1 MADHFAEL
9 ARIEDVAVLRAR
21 LEVLAGRDLRQ
32 PAAELETGLRKLG
45 LEPVRAVLV
54 MKTLQLPAVAAT
66 AATGAGLP
74 IAAGQ
79 SDLVAAQFVASNP
92 ASRLISQ
99 PSNAAAARQAIYR
112 DFTGNSALA
121 VSSTGTAAHSAAPP
135 LRQAIHEQSREA
147 PPSHLAQRPDHPRR
161 PAAPSG

>member
-45 LEPVRAVLV
+45 LEPVRAVLL

-79 SDLVAAQFVASNP
+79 SDLVAAQFVAS
-92 ASRLISQ
+92 SI
-99 PSNAAAARQAIYR
+99 QAYQ
-112 DFTGNSALA
+112 SAQQRRR
-121 VSSTGTAAHSAAPP
+121 SAAGYLPGLHRELSP
-135 LRQAIHEQSREA
+135 RGVVDRVRRLFRRASSQAGNTRA
-147 PPSHLAQRPDHPRR
+147 VP
-161 PAAPSG
+161 

>member
-45 LEPVRAVLV
+45 LEPVRAVLL

-79 SDLVAAQFVASNP
+79 SSLVAAQFV

-121 VSSTGTAAHSAAPP
+121 VSSTGSAAYSAAPP

-147 PPSHLAQRPDHPRR
+147 PPSHLAQRPGHPRR